1 MKTAILLC
9 GLGSLLALCGTA
21 QTQISRTRNHN
32 LNISTRGDADS
43 CADLKVT
50 SDGQL
55 AQGEEK
61 FTLSR
66 SEAPTLEL
74 NAGDRG
80 VVSVKG
86 WKQSGYSVDVCKIA
100 VAEDRG
106 TADSM
111 LRGIALT
118 HSAGRFSYT
127 GPTADTGTWQVHF
140 IIHTPDTASLDLET
154 RNAPVSI
161 ADVNGNIKVRATNGP
176 LAIRGSMGN
185 IDAQTT
191 NGPIS
196 FDGEG
201 GEVHLSAQN
210 GPISVK
216 VQKEIWN
223 GSKLEAQH
231 GQRADERVAARG
243 VPVGNARRGLGPRAD
258 ELPARRVRAR
268 LHKLERRSEGDAD
281 EWVERDRSHH
291 DTQRAAIGECGE
303 EQESVVI
310 FTLRQQ
316 RFLFS
321 SHS

>member
-1 MKTAILLC
+1 MKTASLLC

-32 LNISTRGDADS
+32 LNISTRGDAES

-50 SDGQL
+50 SDGEL
-55 AQGEEK
+55 AQASEK

-66 SEAPTLEL
+66 AEAPTLEL

-127 GPTADTGTWQVHF
+127 GPTGENGTWQVHF

-154 RNAPVSI
+154 KNAPVSI

-201 GEVHLSAQN
+201 GEVHLNAQN

-223 GSKLEAQH
+223 GSILEA
-231 GQRADERVAARG
+231 RTV
-243 VPVGNARRGLGPRAD
+243 NGPMSVS
-258 ELPARRVRAR
+258 LPAVFQSGLRVEASGHAPMSCQHD
-268 LHKLERRSEGDAD
+268 LCAHAYTNWSGDQKVMQMNGSSETVRITTHNGPL
-281 EWVERDRSHH
+281 
-291 DTQRAAIGECGE
+291 
-303 EQESVVI
+303 SVSAPKSKKA
-310 FTLRQQ
+310 L
-316 RFLFS
+316 
-321 SHS
+321 